1 MDLSIEVVPTIVD
14 RVEEVLLLA
23 RDGGRTVGS
32 VGIKFEKRCAFMR
45 RLFVADDCRRR
56 GVGASLLRR
65 ATDEACRLGKE
76 SLGLVVEATNE
87 DAIRL
92 YRRFD
97 FIIGHEY
104 DDGTFSMFKPLVVGS
119 GY

>member
-32 VGIKFEKRCAFMR
+32 VGLKFEKRCAFMR
-45 RLFVADDCRRR
+45 RLFVADDFRRR
-56 GVGASLLRR
+56 GVGSALVGKAIAEALCLR
-65 ATDEACRLGKE
+65 KE
-76 SLGLVVEATNE
+76 SLGLVVEGAN
-87 DAIRL
+87 DAAIAL
-92 YRRFD
+92 YRSFG
-97 FIIGHEY
+97 FLIGHEY
-104 DDGTFSMFKPLVVGS
+104 DDGTFSMFKPLTVGI